1 MITTDQALSTIS
13 DGLRDPLIE
22 EYSNI
27 QRNYLEHRW
36 TPGELS
42 GGRFCEI
49 VYTILQGYST
59 GNYPPSP
66 AKPPRFVDAC
76 RALETVIST
85 PRSFKILI
93 PRILPALY
101 EIRNNRGVGHVG
113 GDVDSNHIDALA
125 VLSISSWIMAELIRV
140 FHNVD
145 IQDAQKIADSLVDR
159 RISLVWQSGDIRRVL
174 QPTLTFRKQ
183 VLLLSSL
190 SETVTKD
197 DLIRWI
203 EPSNRTYFSRLL
215 SEMHYERLIDLSSDE
230 TTITILP
237 PGTAIVEE
245 IISAHVL

>member
-1 MITTDQALSTIS
+1 MITTNQALAAIP
-13 DGLRDPLIE
+13 DALRNPLIE

-36 TPGELS
+36 RPGELS

-59 GNYPPSP
+59 GNYPASP

-76 RALETVIST
+76 RALETTISS
-85 PRSFKILI
+85 PRSFRILI

-125 VLSISSWIMAELIRV
+125 VLSISGWIMAELIRV

-145 IQDAQKIADSLVDR
+145 IQDAQNIADNLVDR
-159 RISLVWQSGDIRRVL
+159 KIPLVWQSGDIRRVL
-174 QPTLTFRKQ
+174 QPTLSIRNQ

-190 SETVTKD
+190 SEAVTKD
-197 DLIRWI
+197 DLLRWI
-203 EPSNRTYFSRLL
+203 EPTNRPYFYQLLRQMHKSRFI
-215 SEMHYERLIDLSSDE
+215 ELSSDE
-230 TTITILP
+230 TTITLLP
-237 PGTAIVEE
+237 PGMAIVEE
-245 IISAHVL
+245 IISAHLP

>member
-1 MITTDQALSTIS
+1 MITTDQALVTIP
-13 DGLRDPLIE
+13 DGLRKPLID

-27 QRNYLEHRW
+27 QRNYLERRW
-36 TPGELS
+36 TPSELS
-42 GGRFCEI
+42 GGKFCEI
-49 VYTILQGYST
+49 VYSILEGYST

-66 AKPPRFVDAC
+66 VKPPTFVDAC
-76 RALETVIST
+76 RALETIVAS
-85 PRSFKILI
+85 PRSFQILI

-125 VLSISSWIMAELIRV
+125 VVSISSWIMAELIRV

-145 IQDAQKIADSLVDR
+145 IRDAQKIADSLVDR
-159 RISLVWQSGDIRRVL
+159 RIPLVWQSGDIRRVL
-174 QPTLTFRKQ
+174 QPTLSFRKQ

-203 EPSNRTYFSRLL
+203 EPSNHTYFSRLL
-215 SEMHYERLIDLSSDE
+215 REMHYERLIDLSSDE
-230 TTITILP
+230 TTINILP

-245 IISAHVL
+245 IIAANVR

>member
-1 MITTDQALSTIS
+1 MITTDQALTTIPEE
-13 DGLRDPLIE
+13 LRKPLID

-27 QRNYLEHRW
+27 QRNYLERRW
-36 TPGELS
+36 TPSELS
-42 GGRFCEI
+42 GGKFCEI
-49 VYTILQGYST
+49 VYSILEGYST
-59 GNYPPSP
+59 GNYPLSP
-66 AKPPRFVDAC
+66 VKPPTFVDAC
-76 RALETVIST
+76 RALETIVAN
-85 PRSFKILI
+85 PRSFQILI

-125 VLSISSWIMAELIRV
+125 VVSISSWIIAELIRV

-159 RISLVWQSGDIRRVL
+159 RIPLVWQSGDIRRVL
-174 QPTLTFRKQ
+174 QPTLNFRKQ

-245 IISAHVL
+245 IIAAHVL